1 MAAYVG
7 NIDFVAV
14 DELLMFLQIVQLL
27 EIDAT
32 LDARPPVGLDPLS
45 ILLDVVDEGFDGKRK
60 NDRILIE
67 ETAHRSGRRR
77 KSDRILEVH
86 GLNIDNGIVAAAAA
100 AAAAGDGGGGRH
112 RSRHLR
118 QKLVVGKQIFQFFV
132 LDRDESDARSFQ
144 RGFSFGRSQHLHHFV
159 DLVI

>member
-7 NIDFVAV
+7 NVDFVTV
-14 DELLMFLQIVQLL
+14 DELLVFLQIVQLL

-86 GLNIDNGIVAAAAA
+86 GLNIDNGIVDA
-100 AAAAGDGGGGRH
+100 AAAAG
-112 RSRHLR
+112 SRHLR

-159 DLVI
+159 DLVIGGG